1 MAPLLDRTKPLI
13 VKKRGGGERVISAG
27 NWFINRNTPVG
38 EEADV
43 YERKPYNG
51 KKYIPWDKIIGTK
64 ND

>member
-1 MAPLLDRTKPLI
+1 MGQLLDRNKPLI
-13 VKKRGGGERVISAG
+13 VKKRGGGERIIPYDK
-27 NWFINRNTPVG
+27 WFINRNTPVG

-43 YERKPYNG
+43 YERKPYGG